1 MKTKEELNVL
11 KEKAETVSKKLH
23 ELTEDELAQVV
34 GGYLM
39 DVDVPHKYNIGQSF
53 SKYENYTN
61 HNYTIAGFSMATGE
75 LRYGG
80 ALESVSNY
88 SRFTNVENSRY
99 FTEAELDAF
108 FPAGPTA

>member
-1 MKTKEELNVL
+1 MNIDKTPLTDEELA
-11 KEKAETVSKKLH
+11 KI
-23 ELTEDELAQVV
+23 V

-39 DVDVPHKYNIGQSF
+39 DVDVPHKYNIGQHF
-53 SKYENYTN
+53 YKYENYTH

-88 SRFTNVENSRY
+88 SHFTNVENSRY